1 MIDIRKIEENPTKVK
16 ELLANKLYDV
26 DFDELLAKNKRKK
39 ELIAEV
45 ESNKAEQN
53 KLSKSV
59 PLWKKEG
66 KDVNELFKQVKEL
79 AAQVKDKEAELN
91 ELEKWVYDFLKVLP
105 NLPDEDLLPGGKE
118 NNKEIYKY
126 KEVPTFDFPIKDHV

>member
-1 MIDIRKIEENPTKVK
+1 MIDIRKIEENPAKVK

-53 KLSKSV
+53 KL
-59 PLWKKEG
+59 
-66 KDVNELFKQVKEL
+66 
-79 AAQVKDKEAELN
+79 
-91 ELEKWVYDFLKVLP
+91 
-105 NLPDEDLLPGGKE
+105 
-118 NNKEIYKY
+118 
-126 KEVPTFDFPIKDHV
+126 

>member
-1 MIDIRKIEENPTKVK
+1 MIDIRKIEENPAKVK

-53 KLSKSV
+53 KLSKAV
-59 PLWKKEG
+59 PQWKKEG
-66 KDVNELFKQVKEL
+66 KDVTILTIGATLYRALDAAKEL
-79 AAQVKDKEAELN
+79 E
-91 ELEKWVYDFLKVLP
+91 EKYHTTVLP
-105 NLPDEDLLPGGKE
+105 INCEQLKE
-118 NNKEIYKY
+118 NDILFSIAIDASPVAVLKE
-126 KEVPTFDFPIKDHV
+126 